1 MKIPKI
7 IPFVPKSSDYSNYA
21 DKNYWLERYENSKNS
36 CEWYEDYETIKPLIN
51 ELNISKRS
59 VILHVG
65 IGNSEFSE
73 KMYDDGYKKCY
84 NIDFARNVIHYMKLR
99 NKRIR
104 SSMIF
109 ETMNVLDI
117 EYEDEQFDII
127 FDKATFDCVLCDIG
141 AEKKAKIF
149 MSEIYRLLK
158 YKGYYFMISNTEP
171 EKRIKY
177 LQNSE
182 MKFNITVHKIEN
194 DEEDVKNYD
203 MLNYNMNYLKKTH
216 YIYICQKMEEGN
228 NKNFKESVVDNEE
241 EDERNESKEEIK
253 RKKESV
259 DNGKSKKSKLDME
272 SSISYIKLEEFQK
285 TDVSIKTKDLLSI
298 KPNNL

>member
-1 MKIPKI
+1 MKIPKLV
-7 IPFVPKSSDYSNYA
+7 PFVPKSSDYSNYA
-21 DKNYWLERYENSKNS
+21 DKKYWLERYENSKNS
-36 CEWYEDYETIKPLIN
+36 CEWYEDYETIKPIIN
-51 ELNISKRS
+51 ELNLSKRS

-73 KMYDDGYKKCY
+73 KMYDEGYKKCY
-84 NIDFARNVIHYMKLR
+84 NIDFARNVIHYMKQR

-109 ETMNVLDI
+109 ETMNILDI
-117 EYEDEQFDII
+117 EYEDDQFDII

-141 AEKKAKIF
+141 GESKAKIF
-149 MSEIYRLLK
+149 MNEIYRLLK
-158 YKGYYFMISNTEP
+158 YKGYYFMISNSEP

-182 MKFNITVHKIEN
+182 LKFNIMVHKIEN
-194 DEEDVKNYD
+194 DEDDVKHYD
-203 MLNYNMNYLKKTH
+203 MLDYNMNYLKKVH
-216 YIYICQKMEEGN
+216 YIYIGQKMEEGK
-228 NKNFKESVVDNEE
+228 NKSLKESNHDNEE
-241 EDERNESKEEIK
+241 DEKSESKGELK

-259 DNGKSKKSKLDME
+259 DNDKNKKSKIDLE

-285 TDVSIKTKDLLSI
+285 TDISIKTKDLLSI
-298 KPNNL
+298 KNK

>member
-1 MKIPKI
+1 MKIPKLV
-7 IPFVPKSSDYSNYA
+7 PFVPKSSDYSNYA
-21 DKNYWLERYENSKNS
+21 DKKYWLERYENSKNS
-36 CEWYEDYETIKPLIN
+36 CEWYEDYETIKPIIN
-51 ELNISKRS
+51 ELNLSKRS

-73 KMYDDGYKKCY
+73 KMYDEGYKKCY
-84 NIDFARNVIHYMKLR
+84 NIDFARNVIHYMKQR

-109 ETMNVLDI
+109 ETMNILDI
-117 EYEDEQFDII
+117 EYEDDQFDII

-141 AEKKAKIF
+141 GESKAKIF
-149 MSEIYRLLK
+149 MNEIYRLLK
-158 YKGYYFMISNTEP
+158 YKGYYFMISNSEP

-182 MKFNITVHKIEN
+182 LKFNIMVHKIEN
-194 DEEDVKNYD
+194 DEDDVKHYD
-203 MLNYNMNYLKKTH
+203 MLDYNMNYLKKVH
-216 YIYICQKMEEGN
+216 YIYICQKMEEGK
-228 NKNFKESVVDNEE
+228 NKSLKESNHDNEE
-241 EDERNESKEEIK
+241 DEKSESKGELK

-259 DNGKSKKSKLDME
+259 DNDKNKKSKIDLE

-285 TDVSIKTKDLLSI
+285 TDISIKTKDLLSI
-298 KPNNL
+298 KNK

>member
-1 MKIPKI
+1 
-7 IPFVPKSSDYSNYA
+7 
-21 DKNYWLERYENSKNS
+21 
-36 CEWYEDYETIKPLIN
+36 
-51 ELNISKRS
+51 
-59 VILHVG
+59 
-65 IGNSEFSE
+65 
-73 KMYDDGYKKCY
+73 MYDGGYKKCY

-203 MLNYNMNYLKKTH
+203 MLDYNMNYLKKTH
-216 YIYICQKMEEGN
+216 YIYICQKMEEGK
-228 NKNFKESVVDNEE
+228 NKNLKESYADNEE
-241 EDERNESKEEIK
+241 EDEKNESKGEIK

-259 DNGKSKKSKLDME
+259 DNDKSKKSKLDME

>member
-194 DEEDVKNYD
+194 DEEDVKNYNILD
-203 MLNYNMNYLKKTH
+203 YNMNYLKKTH

-241 EDERNESKEEIK
+241 EDEKNESKEEIK

-298 KPNNL
+298 KPNNI

>member
-1 MKIPKI
+1 MKIPKLV
-7 IPFVPKSSDYSNYA
+7 PFVPKSSDYSNYA
-21 DKNYWLERYENSKNS
+21 DKKYWLERYENSKNS
-36 CEWYEDYETIKPLIN
+36 CEWYEDYETIKPIIN
-51 ELNISKRS
+51 ELNLSKRS

-73 KMYDDGYKKCY
+73 KMYDEGFKKCY
-84 NIDFARNVIHYMKLR
+84 NIDFARNVIHYMKQR

-109 ETMNVLDI
+109 ETMNILDI
-117 EYEDEQFDII
+117 EYEDDQFDII

-141 AEKKAKIF
+141 GESKAKIF
-149 MSEIYRLLK
+149 MNEIYRLLK
-158 YKGYYFMISNTEP
+158 YKGYYFMISNSEP

-182 MKFNITVHKIEN
+182 LKFNIMVHKIEN
-194 DEEDVKNYD
+194 DEEDVKHYD
-203 MLNYNMNYLKKTH
+203 MLDYNMNYLKKVH
-216 YIYICQKMEEGN
+216 YIYICQKMEEGK
-228 NKNFKESVVDNEE
+228 NKSLKESNHDNEE
-241 EDERNESKEEIK
+241 DEKSESKGELK

-259 DNGKSKKSKLDME
+259 DNDKNKKSKIDLE

-285 TDVSIKTKDLLSI
+285 TNISIKTKDLLSI
-298 KPNNL
+298 KNK

>member
-1 MKIPKI
+1 MKIPKLV
-7 IPFVPKSSDYSNYA
+7 PFVPKSSDYSNYA
-21 DKNYWLERYENSKNS
+21 DKKYWLERYENSKNS

-203 MLNYNMNYLKKTH
+203 MLDYKMNYLKKTH

-241 EDERNESKEEIK
+241 EDEKNESKEEIK

>member
-1 MKIPKI
+1 MKIPKLV
-7 IPFVPKSSDYSNYA
+7 PFVPKSSDYSNYA
-21 DKNYWLERYENSKNS
+21 DKKYWLERYENSKNS
-36 CEWYEDYETIKPLIN
+36 CEWYEDYETIKPIIN
-51 ELNISKRS
+51 ELNLSKRS

-73 KMYDDGYKKCY
+73 KMYDEGFKKCY
-84 NIDFARNVIHYMKLR
+84 NIDFARNVIHYMKQR

-109 ETMNVLDI
+109 ETMNILDI
-117 EYEDEQFDII
+117 EYEDDQFDII

-141 AEKKAKIF
+141 GESKAKIF
-149 MSEIYRLLK
+149 MNEIYRLLK
-158 YKGYYFMISNTEP
+158 YKGYYFMISNSEP

-182 MKFNITVHKIEN
+182 MKFNIMVHKIEN
-194 DEEDVKNYD
+194 DEEDVKHYD
-203 MLNYNMNYLKKTH
+203 MLDYNMNYLKKVH
-216 YIYICQKMEEGN
+216 YIYICQKMEEGK
-228 NKNFKESVVDNEE
+228 NKSLKESNHDNEK
-241 EDERNESKEEIK
+241 EDEKSESKGELK

-259 DNGKSKKSKLDME
+259 DNDKNKKSKIDLE

-285 TDVSIKTKDLLSI
+285 TDISIKTKDLLSI
-298 KPNNL
+298 KNK

>member
-1 MKIPKI
+1 MKIPKLV
-7 IPFVPKSSDYSNYA
+7 PFVPKSSDYSNYA
-21 DKNYWLERYENSKNS
+21 DKKYWLERYENSKNS
-36 CEWYEDYETIKPLIN
+36 CEWYEDYETIKPIIN
-51 ELNISKRS
+51 ELNLSKRS

-73 KMYDDGYKKCY
+73 KMYDEGYKKCY
-84 NIDFARNVIHYMKLR
+84 NIDFARNVIHYMKQR

-109 ETMNVLDI
+109 ETMNILDI
-117 EYEDEQFDII
+117 EYEDDQFDII

-141 AEKKAKIF
+141 GESKAKIF
-149 MSEIYRLLK
+149 MNEIYRLLK
-158 YKGYYFMISNTEP
+158 YKGYYFMISNSEP

-182 MKFNITVHKIEN
+182 MKFNIMVHKIEN
-194 DEEDVKNYD
+194 DEDDVKHYD
-203 MLNYNMNYLKKTH
+203 MLDYNMNYLKKVH
-216 YIYICQKMEEGN
+216 YIYICQKMEEGK
-228 NKNFKESVVDNEE
+228 NKSLKESNHDNEE
-241 EDERNESKEEIK
+241 DEKSESKGELK

-259 DNGKSKKSKLDME
+259 DNDKNKKSKIDLE

-285 TDVSIKTKDLLSI
+285 TDISIKTKDLLSI
-298 KPNNL
+298 KNK

>member
-1 MKIPKI
+1 MKIPKLV
-7 IPFVPKSSDYSNYA
+7 PFVPKSSDYSNYA
-21 DKNYWLERYENSKNS
+21 DKKYWLERYENSKNS
-36 CEWYEDYETIKPLIN
+36 CEWYEDYETIKPIIN
-51 ELNISKRS
+51 ELNLSKRC

-73 KMYDDGYKKCY
+73 KMYDEGYKKCY
-84 NIDFARNVIHYMKLR
+84 NIDFARNVIHYMKQR

-109 ETMNVLDI
+109 ETMNILDI
-117 EYEDEQFDII
+117 EYEDDQFDII

-141 AEKKAKIF
+141 GESKAKIF
-149 MSEIYRLLK
+149 MNEIYRLLK
-158 YKGYYFMISNTEP
+158 YKGYYFMISNSEP

-182 MKFNITVHKIEN
+182 MKFNIMVHKIEN
-194 DEEDVKNYD
+194 DEEDVKHYD
-203 MLNYNMNYLKKTH
+203 MLDYNMNYLKKVH
-216 YIYICQKMEEGN
+216 YIYICQKMEEGK
-228 NKNFKESVVDNEE
+228 NKSLKESNHDNEE
-241 EDERNESKEEIK
+241 DEKSESKSELK

-259 DNGKSKKSKLDME
+259 DNEKNKKSKIDLE

-285 TDVSIKTKDLLSI
+285 TDISIKTKDLLSI
-298 KPNNL
+298 KNK

>member
-1 MKIPKI
+1 MKIPKLV
-7 IPFVPKSSDYSNYA
+7 PFVPKSSDYSNYA
-21 DKNYWLERYENSKNS
+21 DKKYWLERYENSKNS
-36 CEWYEDYETIKPLIN
+36 CEWYEDYETIKPIIN
-51 ELNISKRS
+51 ELNLSKRS

-73 KMYDDGYKKCY
+73 KMYDEGYKKCY
-84 NIDFARNVIHYMKLR
+84 NIDFARNVIHYMKQR

-109 ETMNVLDI
+109 ETMNILDI
-117 EYEDEQFDII
+117 EYEDDQFDII

-141 AEKKAKIF
+141 GESKAKIF
-149 MSEIYRLLK
+149 MNEIYRLLK
-158 YKGYYFMISNTEP
+158 YKGYYFMISNSEP

-182 MKFNITVHKIEN
+182 MKFNIMVHKIEN
-194 DEEDVKNYD
+194 DEEDVKQYD
-203 MLNYNMNYLKKTH
+203 MLDYNMNYLKKVH
-216 YIYICQKMEEGN
+216 YIYICQKMDEGK
-228 NKNFKESVVDNEE
+228 NKSLKESNHDNEE
-241 EDERNESKEEIK
+241 DEKSESKGELK

-259 DNGKSKKSKLDME
+259 DNDKNKKSKIDLE

-285 TDVSIKTKDLLSI
+285 TDISIKTKDLLSI
-298 KPNNL
+298 KNK

>member
-21 DKNYWLERYENSKNS
+21 DKNYWIERYENSKNS

-194 DEEDVKNYD
+194 DEEGVKNYD
-203 MLNYNMNYLKKTH
+203 MLDYNMNYLKKTH

-241 EDERNESKEEIK
+241 EDEKNESKEEIK

-298 KPNNL
+298 KPNNI

>member
-203 MLNYNMNYLKKTH
+203 MLDYKMNYLKKTH